1 MLKIRGTEL
10 RQAIFETLLD
20 IGGPQALPFSAQA
33 QFSDCPDDQ
42 RATAPE
48 LATLAANALD
58 ARKLSIYGG
67 SNEVQRN
74 LIAQALLSA

>member
-1 MLKIRGTEL
+1 MLKVRGTEL
-10 RQAIFETLLD
+10 RQAIHELLLD
-20 IGGPQALPFSAQA
+20 IGGADALPFDAEA
-33 QFSDCPDDQ
+33 QFLAQQAAEAEDL
-42 RATAPE
+42 

-74 LIAQALLSA
+74 LIAQAVLAAH